1 LDRFKVQKIQKNL
14 SSESTAW
21 VLATAELT
29 MRVALQNLL
38 PLIASGVIF
47 AVSVSTVTTSGVA
60 AFTAPRP
67 TIPATSTLKQ
77 SLQDGDNVMPGR
89 TRRDVLTTD
98 LMTSIAASFAVSSFG
113 APAGAAGDDNLP
125 QTVVLTGANSGIG
138 LEAVRRWATLS
149 GNGQSAPQQIV
160 LACRTMDKARET
172 IDKIQSYTSGSG
184 TLRLVPAECDLA
196 SLDSIQRFAAELPK
210 SIDSRLIDSL
220 CLNAGISRN
229 TAATDV
235 ARTRDGFELTGKCSC
250 VVCRSLRSRLI
261 FCLPYFLRVT
271 IQLVPII
278 WDTFIY
284 TIYCCP

>member
-1 LDRFKVQKIQKNL
+1 
-14 SSESTAW
+14 
-21 VLATAELT
+21 
-29 MRVALQNLL
+29 MRVVLQNLL

-47 AVSVSTVTTSGVA
+47 AVPASTVTTSGVA

-67 TIPATSTLKQ
+67 TIPATSSLKQ

-98 LMTSIAASFAVSSFG
+98 LMTSIAAASFAVSSFG
-113 APAGAAGDDNLP
+113 APAGAAGDVNLP
-125 QTVVLTGANSGIG
+125 QTVVLTGASSGIG

-149 GNGQSAPQQIV
+149 GNGPSAPQTIV
-160 LACRTMDKARET
+160 LACRTMDKAREA
-172 IDKIQSYTSGSG
+172 IDKIQSSTSGSG
-184 TLRLVPAECDLA
+184 TLRLVPAECDLT

-210 SIDSRLIDSL
+210 SIDSRSIDSL

-235 ARTRDGFELTGKCSC
+235 ARTREGFELTGTCSS

-261 FCLPYFLRVT
+261 FVCR
-271 IQLVPII
+271 
-278 WDTFIY
+278 TFFV
-284 TIYCCP
+284 